1 MTNVAIMPVPSEK
14 GDISYFAVAG
24 QTRSQGRTIGE
35 ALDALT
41 TQLPESDAGMLV
53 VVQSLNP
60 DRYFSAAQQ
69 QRLEELMERW
79 RTANDAGVPLPVSV
93 QAELDNL
100 VEKEIRASAD
110 RTGALADK
118 AGR

>member
-1 MTNVAIMPVPSEK
+1 MTNVAIVPVPSEQ
-14 GDISYFAVAG
+14 GTISYHAVAG
-24 QTRSQGRTIGE
+24 QARSQGRTVGE

-53 VVQSLNP
+53 VVQSLHP

-69 QRLEELMERW
+69 QRLEELMGRW
-79 RTANDAGVPLPVSV
+79 RAANNKGMPLPVSV
-93 QAELDNL
+93 QAELDDL
-100 VEKEIRASAD
+100 VEKEMRASAG
-110 RTGALADK
+110 RAGALADK